1 MLIFGTNIKS
11 ICETKKYQTSVFNMK
26 DLNETDTI
34 LGIKGKGHKRA
45 MHYVNLIILE
55 KVLLKFK
62 HLKIGTENTPL
73 KGYSLTN
80 VC

>member
-34 LGIKGKGHKRA
+34 LGIKVKGHNESYA
-45 MHYVNLIILE
+45 LCQSHYIE
-55 KVLLKFK
+55 
-62 HLKIGTENTPL
+62 E
-73 KGYSLTN
+73 SAS
-80 VC
+80 